1 MKLRSQAPAK
11 GAFWSALFCRDPD
24 PTASNAGRRHNPPN
38 RGCVPGTHRCVKSLL
53 PLPERL
59 TKSRH
64 LLTFSGK
71 LRFALQEERVL
82 IRLPKILTVLATLL
96 LAVFAVGAGASTAAA
111 HGSHAHQASINSS
124 GAVVSSLTAEMLQLT
139 QGHAAAVSAESP
151 NELPNRHSKSDCC
164 CGSVMCHAGVTLTV
178 DLFPFLSPT
187 GARLIPQPS
196 SGQPQS
202 DSSGLERPPR
212 SLDIA

>member
-1 MKLRSQAPAK
+1 MKS
-11 GAFWSALFCRDPD
+11 
-24 PTASNAGRRHNPPN
+24 PP
-38 RGCVPGTHRCVKSLL
+38 HL
-53 PLPERL
+53 PPRL

-71 LRFALQEERVL
+71 LRFAVQKERVL
-82 IRLPKILTVLATLL
+82 IRLPKLLTMLATLL

-111 HGSHAHQASINSS
+111 HGNHAHQVSINSS
-124 GAVVSSLTAEMLQLT
+124 GSTFSAPTTEARQWSH
-139 QGHAAAVSAESP
+139 GHALAASVDTQ
-151 NELPNRHSKSDCC
+151 NELPDRHGKADCC

-178 DLFPFLSPT
+178 DPFPFLCPT
-187 GARLIPQPS
+187 GARLIPEPA

-212 SLDIA
+212 SRDIA